1 MVPVLRNILI
11 CGLVLLMAGCRDPIV
26 PEVLDLLQ
34 AAKSTIEEA
43 KKRGADTYAPE
54 LLGLAESELIIS
66 EKELKTQESKVF
78 WRQDFS
84 LALRLAHLAQTD
96 AEKALSM
103 SEKRQHVGK
112 PTSLPSS
119 FIRDSLQETLM

>member
-1 MVPVLRNILI
+1 MVLMTRFLLI
-11 CGLVLLMAGCRDPIV
+11 CGLILLMPGCQNPVV
-26 PEVLDLLQ
+26 PEVLHLLES
-34 AAKSTIEEA
+34 AKATIEEA
-43 KKRGADTYAPE
+43 KRMGADTYAPE

-66 EKELKTQESKVF
+66 EKELRTQESKVF

-103 SEKRQHVGK
+103 SEEGQHFGK
-112 PTSLPSS
+112 PTDLPSS
-119 FIRDSLQETLM
+119 PIRNSAQETLM

>member
-1 MVPVLRNILI
+1 MPRYILI
-11 CGLVLLMAGCRDPIV
+11 CALSLLMAGCRDPVV

-43 KKRGADTYAPE
+43 KKMGADTYAPE
-54 LLGLAESELIIS
+54 LLGLAESELIIG
-66 EKELKTQESKVF
+66 EKELQTQESKVF

-96 AEKALSM
+96 AEKALSI
-103 SEKRQHVGK
+103 SKKGQHFGK
-112 PTSLPSS
+112 PTDLPSS
-119 FIRDSLQETLM
+119 SNRKSPHETLM